1 MAEELLGGGLDIDGW
16 SYLKNEVQGKVNEMT
31 DRSLILRST
40 FPLVMKA
47 KWTKEEDQ
55 KNAYDIVVAVMET
68 KSTIEPP
75 WIAERLKRDF
85 DKAFGAPWNVIV
97 GECYSFDIDYDF
109 HFVFYFLYGP
119 VAILAWRCGSVFP
132 CEINHQGERKVRG
145 PQDGM

>member
-75 WIAERLKRDF
+75 WIGKSSCMYLQ
-85 DKAFGAPWNVIV
+85 
-97 GECYSFDIDYDF
+97 C
-109 HFVFYFLYGP
+109 
-119 VAILAWRCGSVFP
+119 LA
-132 CEINHQGERKVRG
+132 
-145 PQDGM
+145 D